1 VLLSGALS
9 CYQRPVD
16 PALLR
21 RLAPREREVY
31 ALDRDGLSPTE
42 IGRRL
47 FLSGH
52 TVVRMLERIQEK
64 LTATE
69 WHPNLEA

>member
-1 VLLSGALS
+1 
-9 CYQRPVD
+9 VD

-21 RLAPREREVY
+21 RLAPRERDVY
-31 ALDRDGLSPTE
+31 ALDKDGLSPTE

-47 FLSGH
+47 SLSEH
-52 TVVRMLERIQEK
+52 TVVSMLECMQEK